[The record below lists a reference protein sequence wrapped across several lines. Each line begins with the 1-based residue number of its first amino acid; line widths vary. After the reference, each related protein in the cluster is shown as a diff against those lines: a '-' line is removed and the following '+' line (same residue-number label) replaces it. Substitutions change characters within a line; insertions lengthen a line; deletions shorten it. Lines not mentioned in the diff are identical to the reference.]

1 NAGACERNLN
11 WILTSLLSL
20 LLVELALR
28 LPFASAVATAGRSST
43 RALHVVRAKAISD
56 HWKEKAMAAYA
67 RSTFLAS
74 VQLVSLLAI
83 LFGTAFLLV
92 VALERVSGGFQ
103 GFILGWRGIAF
114 SVAVA
119 SLYVVARRA
128 LARGGL

>member
-1 NAGACERNLN
+1 MN
-11 WILTSLLSL
+11 WFLTLLVSL

-28 LPFASAVATAGRSST
+28 LPFASVVATAGRSGT

-74 VQLVSLLAI
+74 VQLVGLLAV
-83 LFGTAFLLV
+83 LFAAALLLV

-114 SVAVA
+114 SVAAA
-119 SLYVVARRA
+119 SLYVVARRSF
-128 LARGGL
+128 ARGRL